1 MIVFIGRCG
10 YDSAA
15 KHFFERG
22 KNMQQLRDVFE
33 KLYEP
38 AETKRLLLRLQG
50 HWIETPE
57 QLIATIATAEGKAG
71 MCRLLEIPEAE
82 LDELISKLTEGM
94 DTEEIKKL
102 QSDQPGGERGLRLP
116 DEEANG

>member
-1 MIVFIGRCG
+1 
-10 YDSAA
+10 
-15 KHFFERG
+15 
-22 KNMQQLRDVFE
+22 MQQLQSVLE
-33 KLYEP
+33 KQYES
-38 AETKRLLLRLQG
+38 EKSERLLVCLQG

-57 QLIATIATAEGKAG
+57 QLIAAVATAEGKGG

-94 DTEEIKKL
+94 APEEIQKL
-102 QSDQPGGERGLRLP
+102 ESDQPGGERGLRLP